1 MSKTN
6 QSQPTNR
13 PEEMAYNDHMDSFNY
28 NNISE
33 DTEEM
38 HYMEPAAE
46 LNDSEDGAYG
56 GNGNE
61 HYQYE
66 SNNSQQEIE
75 KEHADGLFND
85 SSISSVLNEL
95 GVSGNNI
102 DEEIKELDK
111 EEQRL
116 AATIATSNT
125 FKREERNILKE
136 NYAILTQKV
145 EERQRRETLFTRKI
159 IMKRSMLSQDL
170 GHIVAPS
177 IKSIKKNILK
187 TKLIHEDNERK
198 AKLKFNEAKNHQRTE
213 FTDQM
218 KAYDE
223 MMAESIASMRNIAEW
238 RKEIESIN
246 VEIATM
252 KENESK
258 DDAEIKDFDVK
269 IQTTV
274 QDFES
279 YDLDKLQQT
288 IEDHQITILEEEE
301 KARKEI
307 KEKEALLQV
316 VTDSIIEF
324 NIEQKIINNTIDDV
338 FKNTEATVDSKRD
351 VSDKIQDYNLKIQ
364 ESHLEKLT
372 IESVIQSELRKL
384 GTMSKEIESSQ
395 NLLQKAGMNV
405 NSLQTEID
413 KFSNEEEY
421 LNNCIRKINSTA
433 NQLEKTFLNIDTEMS
448 QRNSIL
454 INETKLQYDET
465 VTTKKNECYDKFAI
479 IEKEYDDMRN
489 HFALIEIRYE
499 ETREDVIKKEMG
511 MKELINETIIVLDNL
526 NLELEN
532 KMFDITCS
540 EEEIE
545 REKQRHN
552 IELTNLKLE
561 AEKLAED
568 SEEMRA
574 EYFKVTHKIEEDIKS
589 FEEKVKKIEQM
600 IGGLRLEILNQETE
614 TQNLLE
620 QERKYQKANQ
630 DSTIAE
636 LETELNLM
644 NISKMTEDLKI
655 LKEEREQIKMKLEYS
670 NTDLKDKNDILLINE
685 KELVELIEKVRSLK
699 ENRKLLDSIEV
710 NKKQAIV
717 QEEDNYKKE
726 DKNLKAILK
735 EKVQLAQKKL
745 ENMKRSISNKHRM
758 FETNEIGRLEKKNED
773 TKNKMEQIRGEIK
786 TLKEKKMEIEGT
798 VEKKKARVAGIRD
811 KLHKINQVLSDHGL
825 QEWSDSMQGYTSNSV
840 EK

>member
-223 MMAESIASMRNIAEW
+223 MMAESVASMRNIAEW

-798 VEKKKARVAGIRD
+798 VEKKKARVAGTRD

>member
-75 KEHADGLFND
+75 KEQADGLFND

-223 MMAESIASMRNIAEW
+223 MMAESVASMRNIAEW

-670 NTDLKDKNDILLINE
+670 NTDLKYKNDILLINE

>member
-75 KEHADGLFND
+75 KEQADGLFND

-223 MMAESIASMRNIAEW
+223 MMAESVASMRNIAEW

>member
-33 DTEEM
+33 DTEEV

-66 SNNSQQEIE
+66 SNKSQQEIE
-75 KEHADGLFND
+75 KEQADGLFND

-223 MMAESIASMRNIAEW
+223 MMAESVASMRNIAEW

>member
-33 DTEEM
+33 DTEEV

-75 KEHADGLFND
+75 KEQADGLFND
-85 SSISSVLNEL
+85 SYISSVLNEL

-223 MMAESIASMRNIAEW
+223 MMAESVASMRNIAEW

>member
-223 MMAESIASMRNIAEW
+223 MMAESVASMRNIAEW

>member
-223 MMAESIASMRNIAEW
+223 MMAESVASMRNIAEW

-670 NTDLKDKNDILLINE
+670 NTDLKYKNDILLINE